1 MEIEGRKSKN
11 IGVITLGGQEY
22 DIFIAKS
29 EEQKRQGLQ
38 NFKSLPKDEGMLF
51 VINESNPVETFFHM
65 HNVPF
70 PLDMVFM
77 DDEFKVLDVKRGN
90 PEDDKIEGVA
100 SYVLEVNEDSGI
112 KPGDKADLDDDES
125 HDYVMKVLSPDG
137 STQMHLEG
145 GERIVSR
152 RETLILIKK
161 ALKANA
167 SKEDKDYKAL
177 GKYMFKVLKGQDER
191 PAEYVDGP
199 ESKKKED

>member
-1 MEIEGRKSKN
+1 MIEAKKTKN
-11 IGVITLGGQEY
+11 IGSIKLGGQEY

-29 EEQKRQGLQ
+29 EEQKKQGLQ
-38 NFKSLPKDEGMLF
+38 NFKSLPSDEGMLF

-70 PLDMVFM
+70 PLDLVFM

-100 SYVLEVNEDSGI
+100 SYVLEVNADSGI
-112 KPGDKADLDDDES
+112 KKGDEADLDDEDT
-125 HDYVMKVLSPDG
+125 HDYVMKVLDPQG
-137 STQMHLEG
+137 KTQMNLEG

-152 RETLILIKK
+152 RETLVLIKK
-161 ALKANA
+161 ALKAYS

-177 GKYMFKVLKGQDER
+177 GKYIFKVLRGQNER
-191 PAEYVDGP
+191 KPEYVDAPKGKDG
-199 ESKKKED
+199 E

>member
-1 MEIEGRKSKN
+1 MLEAKRTKN
-11 IGVITLGGQEY
+11 IGCIKIGGQEY

-70 PLDMVFM
+70 PLDMIFM

-90 PEDDKIEGVA
+90 PEDDKIEGKA
-100 SYVLEVNEDSGI
+100 SYVLEVNADSGI
-112 KPGDKADLDDDES
+112 KIGDEADLDDDDQE
-125 HDYVMKVLSPDG
+125 YVMKVLSPDG
-137 STQMHLEG
+137 NVQMHLEG

-152 RETLILIKK
+152 KETKVLIKK

-177 GKYMFKVLKGQDER
+177 GKYIFKVLKGQDNRE
-191 PAEYVDGP
+191 PEYVEGP
-199 ESKKKED
+199 KGKEGE